1 MYLVNK
7 RMNNVTETQITV
19 NQQIGNS
26 VTMIVMTTAAAVM
39 AIVIFGTMCKR
50 YVRKING
57 YIDIQLRY
65 SNYM

>member
-7 RMNNVTETQITV
+7 CIYNVIETQITGS
-19 NQQIGNS
+19 QQIGNS
-26 VTMIVMTTAAAVM
+26 VTMIVMTTAAAVI

-50 YVRKING
+50 YVRKINE

>member
-50 YVRKING
+50 YVRKINE